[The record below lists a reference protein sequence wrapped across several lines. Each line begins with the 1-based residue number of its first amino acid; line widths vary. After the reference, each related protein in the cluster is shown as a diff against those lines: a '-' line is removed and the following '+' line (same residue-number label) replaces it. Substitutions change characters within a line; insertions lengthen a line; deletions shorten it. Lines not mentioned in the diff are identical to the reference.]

1 MSRSFKHNIF
11 TLLSILF
18 MYGLLSSCYRD
29 RNYQNENDLHDALS
43 TTQYTE
49 QQLDSISFYTTHH
62 YTEGYNFVVYS
73 DSIMLLHQ
81 QPEEHVSQMPTDSFP
96 VFKTHHVVVG
106 DIRIIPQDSIDS
118 VWVQLATDEGQW
130 GWIHET
136 ELLPDV
142 VPDDP
147 ISQFIIFFSDSHIII
162 SLIFLSLILIA
173 YTVRIILRHDTPIV
187 HVRDIPSFYPTL
199 LCLIVATSATFY
211 ASIQMFGPDVWRH
224 FYYHPSLNPF
234 NMPWILSIFIASVWA
249 MVVIGIAAIDDVHN
263 HLHAT
268 DAIIYLLG
276 MIGICSVI
284 YIIFSIS
291 TLYYIGYPLL
301 VIYYWFAITRYF
313 QNVRNNYICGNC
325 GHRMHEKGKCQQCGC
340 INE

>member
-1 MSRSFKHNIF
+1 MNKSFINRFFLSI
-11 TLLSILF
+11 SILF
-18 MYGLLSSCYRD
+18 IYGMLASCYSNTKNID
-29 RNYQNENDLHDALS
+29 NEEQQHDALIEYS
-43 TTQYTE
+43 EE
-49 QQLDSISFYTTHH
+49 QIDSISFYSTHH
-62 YTEGYNFVVYS
+62 YTDGYNFVVYK
-73 DSIMLLHQ
+73 DSIMLIAQ
-81 QPEEHVSQMPTDSFP
+81 QPEEKVSEMPIDSFP
-96 VFKTHHVVVG
+96 VMKEHHVVVG
-106 DIRIIPQDSIDS
+106 DIRIVPQDSIDS

-136 ELLPDV
+136 ELLPRV

-162 SLIFLSLILIA
+162 SLIILSLILIA
-173 YTVRIILRHDTPIV
+173 YTARNIYRHGAPIV
-187 HVRDIPSFYPTL
+187 HLRDIPSFYPTL

-211 ASIQMFGPDVWRH
+211 ASIQMFGPDIWRH

-249 MVVIGIAAIDDVHN
+249 MGIVAIAAIDDVHN
-263 HLHAT
+263 QLHTT
-268 DAIIYLLG
+268 DAILYLCG
-276 MIGICSVI
+276 MIGFCAID

-301 VIYYWFAITRYF
+301 IAYYWFAISRYIR
-313 QNVRNNYICGNC
+313 NVRNNYICGHC
-325 GHRMHEKGKCQQCGC
+325 GNRMHAKGRCPECGT